1 MAASKKFEL
10 YLKKHIFTSFLVI
23 FSFAILYGV
32 YSTTVDN
39 SLSSYRAG
47 LKKHI
52 ESIDTMQ
59 TSTKSV
65 YAKFNKLREHTNKVS
80 MFNYDFNC
88 EVDINQ
94 VDSQIS
100 IVD

>member
-1 MAASKKFEL
+1 MVASKKFEL

-39 SLSSYRAG
+39 SLSSYRAD
-47 LKKHI
+47 LKKHL
-52 ESIDTMQ
+52 ESIDTMKASI
-59 TSTKSV
+59 TSV
-65 YAKFNKLREHTNKVS
+65 LAKFHKLEEHTNKVS

-88 EVDINQ
+88 EDNINQ
-94 VDSQIS
+94 LDSQIS